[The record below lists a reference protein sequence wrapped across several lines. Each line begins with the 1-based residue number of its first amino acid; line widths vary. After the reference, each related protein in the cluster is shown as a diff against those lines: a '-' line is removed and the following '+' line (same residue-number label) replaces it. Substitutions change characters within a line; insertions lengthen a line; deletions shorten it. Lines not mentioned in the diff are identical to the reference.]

1 MKPVTQSPNKN
12 PFKIHSVLLVLA
24 ALVLIGWIAYLLKAL
39 PDTYRATHWNVAWIG
54 YDFAMTATLLTTSW
68 ALWKQRQVAIPGAMV
83 SATFLTI
90 DSWFDVVTS
99 NPGWDQKVALASA
112 LFIELPAAFLLFRFS
127 QKAVHKTIENAH
139 NKAGRELASRSLW
152 KTPLLI
158 FRNEE

>member
-12 PFKIHSVLLVLA
+12 PFKIHSLLLVLA
-24 ALVLIGWIAYLLKAL
+24 AFVLIGWIVYLLKAL
-39 PDTYRATHWNVAWIG
+39 PDSYRATHWNVAWVG
-54 YDFAMTATLLTTSW
+54 YDFAMTTTLLTTSW

-83 SATFLTI
+83 SATFLII

-112 LFIELPAAFLLFRFS
+112 LFIELPAALLLFRFS
-127 QKAVHKTIENAH
+127 RIAVRKSIENAH
-139 NKAGRELASRSLW
+139 KKAGRELESTSLW

-158 FRNEE
+158 FGNED

>member
-12 PFKIHSVLLVLA
+12 PFKIHSILLVLA
-24 ALVLIGWIAYLLKAL
+24 ALVLIGWIVYLLRAL
-39 PDTYRATHWNVAWIG
+39 PDSYRATHWNVAWVG

-83 SATFLTI
+83 SATFLII

-99 NPGWDQKVALASA
+99 NPGWDQKVALVSA
-112 LFIELPAAFLLFRFS
+112 LLIELPAAFLLFRFS
-127 QKAVHKTIENAH
+127 QIAVRKSIENAH

-158 FRNEE
+158 FGNED

>member
-1 MKPVTQSPNKN
+1 MKPVTRSPNKN
-12 PFKIHSVLLVLA
+12 PFKIHSLLLVLA
-24 ALVLIGWIAYLLKAL
+24 AFVLIGWIVYLLRAL
-39 PDTYRATHWNVAWIG
+39 PDSYRATHWNVAWVG

-83 SATFLTI
+83 SATFLII

-99 NPGWDQKVALASA
+99 NPGWDQKVALVSA
-112 LFIELPAAFLLFRFS
+112 LLIELPAAFLLFRFS
-127 QKAVHKTIENAH
+127 QIAVRKSIENAH

-158 FRNEE
+158 FGNED

>member
-12 PFKIHSVLLVLA
+12 PFKIHSLLLVLA
-24 ALVLIGWIAYLLKAL
+24 ALVLIGWIVYLLKAL
-39 PDTYRATHWNVAWIG
+39 PDSYRATHWNVAWVG

-83 SATFLTI
+83 SATFLII

-112 LFIELPAAFLLFRFS
+112 LLIELPAAFLLFRFS
-127 QKAVHKTIENAH
+127 QIAVRKSIENAH

-158 FRNEE
+158 FGNED